1 MLVRIIF
8 IAALALS
15 IILPSLAEACAIT
28 GNASVT
34 VFEPSVLD
42 SSAGNVGKVVVG
54 QQVTVSVTI
63 RNNLDI
69 KWPITEIIEI
79 RDSGD
84 ITVYLAL
91 QSISIQPAGN
101 YTFGSSWM
109 PGYADTYHVRT
120 FAITEL
126 ENPQILSAVKTHDVL
141 VFENESQTS
150 VTFNDPGIDQ
160 SFLMFNDTILENY
173 SVNPQIEL
181 QYYFDE
187 LTRTLN
193 ISAYNSGTNDTE
205 MDVDGWQVAR
215 SYGGGEQGE
224 NFVLPESERR
234 IIVPAGNGVLL
245 KSISLGNVASG
256 HDFEIFPPTY
266 GVDFVGYKGNIE
278 DKSNR
283 QDYRLKLEIVVEY
296 DKAALKE
303 LGINK
308 LLLANNIML
317 VINGTFADGQ
327 PFVIDDDS
335 PKRIDIYITNNE
347 AGKISAMRT
356 GDSFGIWPLSNR
368 NLEESSGGVADFF
381 GTECYYLKPGE
392 SVRATS
398 IMLSKTEWPLGGK
411 FGIELSH
418 KELPGL
424 YVLYYSAYTR
434 PCTLED
440 EERIPATNPTL
451 IAVFEVK

>member
-1 MLVRIIF
+1 MLARIILL
-8 IAALALS
+8 AALALS
-15 IILPSLAEACAIT
+15 ITLSSLAETHAISSMT
-28 GNASVT
+28 AVT

-42 SSAGNVGKVVVG
+42 SSAGSVGKIVAG
-54 QQVTVSVTI
+54 QQAVVSVTI
-63 RNNLDI
+63 RNNLNVES
-69 KWPITEIIEI
+69 PITEIIEI
-79 RDSGD
+79 RDSSD
-84 ITVYLAL
+84 VTVYLAL

-109 PGYADTYHVRT
+109 PEYTDTYHVRT

-126 ENPQILSAVKTHDVL
+126 ANPQILSAVKTHDIL

-150 VTFNDPGIDQ
+150 ITFNDPVIGQ
-160 SFLMFNDTILENY
+160 SFLIFNNSILENH

-187 LTRTLN
+187 ITRTLD
-193 ISAYNSGTNDTE
+193 ISAYNSGINDTE
-205 MDVDGWQVAR
+205 MNVDGWQVTR
-215 SYGGGEQGE
+215 SDSRGEQGE
-224 NFVLPESERR
+224 NFILPESGRS
-234 IIVPAGNGVLL
+234 IIVPAGNRILL
-245 KSISLGNVASG
+245 KSIGLGNTVNG

-266 GVDFVGYKGNIE
+266 GIDFVGYKWYEGDKGN
-278 DKSNR
+278 R
-283 QDYRLKLEIVVEY
+283 PDYELKLKIAVEY
-296 DKAALKE
+296 DKVALKE

-308 LLLANNIML
+308 LLLANNTIL

-347 AGKISAMRT
+347 GGKISAIQT

-368 NLEESSGGVADFF
+368 NLEESSGSVADYF
-381 GTECYYLKPGE
+381 GTECHYLKPGE

-411 FGIELSH
+411 FGIELNQE
-418 KELPGL
+418 ELPGL

-440 EERIPATNPTL
+440 GERVPAMNPTL